1 MLFRLQLK
9 NLSVMLRENVFGHVE
24 MDDYIMWYESQK
36 ELNMFYQKLYF
47 QIPKQN
53 NMKEKL

>member
-36 ELNMFYQKLYF
+36 ELNMFYQKLFKYPSK
-47 QIPKQN
+47 II
-53 NMKEKL
+53 